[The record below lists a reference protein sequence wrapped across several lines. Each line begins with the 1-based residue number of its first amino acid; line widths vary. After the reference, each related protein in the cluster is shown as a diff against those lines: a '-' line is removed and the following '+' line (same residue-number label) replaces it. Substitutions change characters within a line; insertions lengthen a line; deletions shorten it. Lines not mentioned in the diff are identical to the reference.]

1 MSIGYF
7 VLEGLIIRVFARKY
21 NSEFTLVEGTAC
33 AYYCCFY
40 RMLTLGSGGGIAQ
53 IYYLNKRGVPAARA
67 TGMGLIQYVL
77 QRVSIAVYGLLC
89 VLIFF
94 REVRKPLEGYK
105 MYLLVGSLLVVA
117 VVAALIFVATSEVIF
132 GKLFL
137 LAKKIIKNRT
147 SWLSRLDRLKEQ
159 VAILQCESREL
170 LREKRKLTA
179 VLCINI
185 IKLTFWYM
193 VPFVACYPDPGL
205 TWRTAV
211 SLTALSFMLAGVI
224 PAPAGMGS
232 VEVVFI
238 LLFTRVISSA
248 KAVSAMLLLRFATNG
263 VPVVV
268 GGVCSLLLKRKEE
281 RGV

>member
-1 MSIGYF
+1 
-7 VLEGLIIRVFARKY
+7 
-21 NSEFTLVEGTAC
+21 
-33 AYYCCFY
+33 
-40 RMLTLGSGGGIAQ
+40 
-53 IYYLNKRGVPAARA
+53 
-67 TGMGLIQYVL
+67 
-77 QRVSIAVYGLLC
+77 
-89 VLIFF
+89 
-94 REVRKPLEGYK
+94 
-105 MYLLVGSLLVVA
+105 
-117 VVAALIFVATSEVIF
+117 
-132 GKLFL
+132 
-137 LAKKIIKNRT
+137 
-147 SWLSRLDRLKEQ
+147 
-159 VAILQCESREL
+159 
-170 LREKRKLTA
+170 
-179 VLCINI
+179 
-185 IKLTFWYM
+185 M

-263 VPVVV
+263 VPFVV